1 MTKKKRKCVYRKKLI
16 YHVEVTKKR
25 LLMNMFFQK
34 INILASD
41 HKTTY
46 IQSTFSQ
53 QNIEQTGVIEEV
65 ISQKLPKLHL
75 SITNK
80 KQKRSIK
87 VFSRRKKALEKTQRQ
102 CSG

>member
-1 MTKKKRKCVYRKKLI
+1 M
-16 YHVEVTKKR
+16 EVTKK
-25 LLMNMFFQK
+25 LLLNNIFFQK

-65 ISQKLPKLHL
+65 ISQKLPKLYL

>member
-1 MTKKKRKCVYRKKLI
+1 M
-16 YHVEVTKKR
+16 EVTKK
-25 LLMNMFFQK
+25 LLLNNIFFQK

-46 IQSTFSQ
+46 IQSTFPQ

>member
-1 MTKKKRKCVYRKKLI
+1 MTKKKRKCVQRKKLI
-16 YHVEVTKKR
+16 HQVEVTKK
-25 LLMNMFFQK
+25 LLLNNMFFQK

-46 IQSTFSQ
+46 IQSTISQ

>member
-1 MTKKKRKCVYRKKLI
+1 M
-16 YHVEVTKKR
+16 EVTKK
-25 LLMNMFFQK
+25 LLLNNIFFQK

-46 IQSTFSQ
+46 I
-53 QNIEQTGVIEEV
+53 EEV
-65 ISQKLPKLHL
+65 ISQKLPKLYL

>member
-1 MTKKKRKCVYRKKLI
+1 M
-16 YHVEVTKKR
+16 EVTKK
-25 LLMNMFFQK
+25 LLLNNIFFQK